1 VITQLSHWRMASA
14 AAVFVLAG
22 SSAVALAMH
31 NESSGGYQAGPAAP
45 AHRRSPGVAHTAA
58 ERAGRALLSQA
69 ATACASTAFSGV
81 QLFRFWGPA
90 GSRTWLAE
98 IWHRPGGQ
106 IVAEPVSDGDAQ
118 AGAAAPGPSVSLA
131 PSGQQLALL
140 QADYVLDYA
149 GQGRAGGRPAELV
162 TVDRPDGRL
171 AAKYWLDAATRLPLR
186 RQLFD
191 RRARMVS
198 DISLASLR
206 TGPTALTGMPAAAG
220 QPWSRQ
226 LSPAGLASLRAQ
238 GWPLPGAL
246 PAGMAL
252 VTATTRAA
260 TTGAAT
266 TGAATTGA
274 ATTGAATTGAAT
286 TGAATGQVIAVSYS
300 DGLSV
305 ISLFVQRGQLP
316 ARIPGWKRVAIAGH
330 AAYAVDPDDQ
340 TIAWSGAGYVFTLLA
355 DAPATTVDQAIG
367 ALPQG
372 NEPAFWGRLGRGF
385 RRLVS
390 WANPFR

>member
-31 NESSGGYQAGPAAP
+31 NESSGGYQAGPPAP
-45 AHRRSPGVAHTAA
+45 AHRRGPGVAHTPA

-69 ATACASTAFSGV
+69 VAACASTAFSGV
-81 QLFRFWGPA
+81 QLFRFWGPG
-90 GSRTWLAE
+90 GSRAWLAE

-106 IVAEPVSDGDAQ
+106 IVADPVSGSGAQ
-118 AGAAAPGPSVSLA
+118 AAGTTAPGPSVSLA
-131 PSGQQLALL
+131 LSGRQLALL
-140 QADYVLDYA
+140 QADYVVDYA
-149 GQGRAGGRPAELV
+149 GQGRADGRPAELI
-162 TVDRPDGRL
+162 TVDRPDGSL
-171 AAKYWLDAATRLPLR
+171 AAKYWLDSGTRLPVR

-191 RRARMVS
+191 PRARMVS
-198 DISLASLR
+198 DISVTSLR
-206 TGPTALTGMPAAAG
+206 TGPTALTGMPAAPG
-220 QPWSRQ
+220 QPWPQQVSR
-226 LSPAGLASLRAQ
+226 AELARLRAR
-238 GWPLPGAL
+238 GWPLPAAL
-246 PAGMAL
+246 PGGMAL
-252 VTATTRAA
+252 VTATRTAA
-260 TTGAAT
+260 PASTGAAT
-266 TGAATTGA
+266 GGAASTGAP
-274 ATTGAATTGAAT
+274 
-286 TGAATGQVIAVSYS
+286 GQVIAVSYS

-305 ISLFVQRGQLP
+305 ISLFVQRGELP
-316 ARIPGWKRVAIAGH
+316 ARMPGWTRVAIAGH

-355 DAPATTVDQAIG
+355 DAPPTTVEQAIG

-372 NEPAFWGRLGRGF
+372 NEPGFWARLGRGF

>member
-1 VITQLSHWRMASA
+1 MINQLSHWRMASA

-31 NESSGGYQAGPAAP
+31 NESSVRYQAGPLAP
-45 AHRRSPGVAHTAA
+45 AHRRGPVVAHTAA
-58 ERAGRALLSQA
+58 ERAGRALLAQA
-69 ATACASTAFSGV
+69 VTACATTAFSGV
-81 QLFRFWGPA
+81 QRFRFWGPA

-106 IVAEPVSDGDAQ
+106 IVADPVSG
-118 AGAAAPGPSVSLA
+118 AGAEVSAAGPGPSVPLA
-131 PSGQQLALL
+131 PSGQQLSLL
-140 QADYVLDYA
+140 LADYVLDYT
-149 GQGRAGGRPAELV
+149 GQGRASGRPAELV
-162 TVDRPDGRL
+162 TVDRPDGSL
-171 AAKYWLDAATRLPLR
+171 AAKYWLDRSTRLPLR

-191 RRARMVS
+191 RQARLIS
-198 DISLASLR
+198 DMSLASLR
-206 TGPTALTGMPAAAG
+206 TGQTALTGMPVTAG
-220 QPWSRQ
+220 QAWPRQ
-226 LSPAGLASLRAQ
+226 VSPAELASLRAQ

-246 PAGMAL
+246 PGGMAL
-252 VTATTRAA
+252 VTATTTAVPA
-260 TTGAAT
+260 STG
-266 TGAATTGA
+266 G
-274 ATTGAATTGAAT
+274 
-286 TGAATGQVIAVSYS
+286 TGQVVAVSYS

-316 ARIPGWKRVAIAGH
+316 ARMPGWQRVAIAGH

-355 DAPATTVDQAIG
+355 DAPAATVDQAIG

-372 NEPAFWGRLGRGF
+372 SEPGFWARLGRGF
-385 RRLVS
+385 HRLVS